1 MRGRAAGGSLRT
13 AAVRAVLAESMRL
26 YSPAWILA
34 RQTKTASQIGA
45 HEVPPRTIIFAS
57 QWVLHRDARF
67 FSDPLTFMPGCSH
80 PRYAYFPFG
89 AGTRQCIGEGF
100 AWMEGTLALAEV
112 VRRWRLQLI
121 TDALPPLTA
130 KVTLRPAAPVIVRV
144 TPRHYVALAAGV
156 APMPAQLLRS
166 LPSRETP
173 YSVHRPNSARGIR
186 RPRAR
191 T

>member
-1 MRGRAAGGSLRT
+1 
-13 AAVRAVLAESMRL
+13 MRL
-26 YSPAWILA
+26 YSPTWILA

-45 HEVPPRTIIFAS
+45 
-57 QWVLHRDARF
+57 L